1 MELTDEGYR
10 VLEIVRRVLRERT
23 HWATWGQTLMAA
35 MQEKMILDY
44 DFIPPVMSEAAP
56 RGAAGQKK

>member
-35 MQEKMILDY
+35 IEAEVQQAE
-44 DFIPPVMSEAAP
+44 PPAP
-56 RGAAGQKK
+56 PARPR